1 VKRNLVTHGGW
12 LDNVIWV
19 VNTKDEADLAYLDKI
34 LARSPLYKTHI
45 LPEQVGWPD
54 YAKIWRMVNRET
66 MYIKIDDD
74 IVRPTNNISDVASF
88 TDRCDRFGLLMIP
101 LSVW

>member
-1 VKRNLVTHGGW
+1 M
-12 LDNVIWV
+12 IWV

-34 LARSPLYKTHI
+34 LARSPLYKTHV

-54 YAKIWRMVNRET
+54 YAKIWRMVNRES

-74 IVRPTNNISDVASF
+74 IVRSAPKVFGVDVLTNQRA
-88 TDRCDRFGLLMIP
+88 GL
-101 LSVW
+101 VCR

>member
-1 VKRNLVTHGGW
+1 M
-12 LDNVIWV
+12 DNVIWV

-34 LARSPLYKTHI
+34 LARSPLYKTHV

-54 YAKIWRMVNRET
+54 YAKIWRIVDSET

-74 IVRPTNNISDVASF
+74 IVRSTPKFPVTIHLLINII
-88 TDRCDRFGLLMIP
+88 GL
-101 LSVW
+101 VCR